1 MNRIL
6 LSAGGIRSAGTRTGW
21 QGNMRRWSNSTGRW
35 SNSMGQQSNNMGQRG
50 YSTGQK
56 VGVLMMNM
64 GGPRTQ
70 DDVGPFLR
78 GIFADRDI
86 LKLPLQD
93 ILGKFIAWR
102 RVDQIKQQYAQIGG
116 GSPIERWTRAQG
128 DGMVK
133 LLDRASP
140 ATAPH
145 RYYVGFRYTE
155 PSIRQAVENMLN
167 DGIDHVIA
175 FTQYQQ
181 YSGSTTGSNLN
192 ELWRVQHQLDPDA
205 RLRWSFIDRWGTHP
219 ELIGAF
225 ADRAE
230 AQVRLL
236 PDHVRHTAPILFSA
250 HSLPLNVVDRGDPYV
265 AEVGGTVAYVVN
277 ELRRRGVT
285 NPYRL
290 TWQSAV
296 GPQRW
301 LGPQTEAAIKSYGTR
316 GFTALV
322 AVPIAFTSD
331 HIETLYELDIEYGEV
346 AAEAGITHYMRA
358 EALNDYPPFIAA
370 LASIVHEHITDGFP
384 ASTQLLLPDPGPES
398 PQTALTRQWI
408 AAQAAL
414 NKSSA

>member
-1 MNRIL
+1 MNRSL
-6 LSAGGIRSAGTRTGW
+6 LSAGGIRSTEARTGW
-21 QGNMRRWSNSTGRW
+21 QSNMRRWSNSMGQR
-35 SNSMGQQSNNMGQRG
+35 SNSMSQRG

-56 VGVLMMNM
+56 LGVLMMNM

-93 ILGKFIAWR
+93 VLGKFIAWR
-102 RVDQIKQQYAQIGG
+102 RIDKIKQQYAQIGG
-116 GSPIERWTRAQG
+116 GSPIERWTRTQG

-145 RYYVGFRYTE
+145 QHYVGFRYTE
-155 PSIRQAVENMLN
+155 PSIRQAVEHMLN

-192 ELWRVQHQLDPDA
+192 ELWRVQRQLDPGA

-219 ELIGAF
+219 KLIGAF
-225 ADRAE
+225 ADRVE
-230 AQVRLL
+230 AQVRQL

-290 TWQSAV
+290 TWQSA
-296 GPQRW
+296 
-301 LGPQTEAAIKSYGTR
+301 
-316 GFTALV
+316 
-322 AVPIAFTSD
+322 
-331 HIETLYELDIEYGEV
+331 
-346 AAEAGITHYMRA
+346 
-358 EALNDYPPFIAA
+358 
-370 LASIVHEHITDGFP
+370 
-384 ASTQLLLPDPGPES
+384 
-398 PQTALTRQWI
+398 
-408 AAQAAL
+408 
-414 NKSSA
+414 